1 MCSLRSKSFR
11 LVSEENKTVE
21 RLVPRSLLINH
32 TETLAKQATDV
43 MQNDLPGQLGRQQ
56 LPG

>member
-21 RLVPRSLLINH
+21 KLVPHSLLLNH
-32 TETLAKQATDV
+32 TETLATQATDV
-43 MQNDLPGQLGRQQ
+43 MQNDQDN
-56 LPG
+56 